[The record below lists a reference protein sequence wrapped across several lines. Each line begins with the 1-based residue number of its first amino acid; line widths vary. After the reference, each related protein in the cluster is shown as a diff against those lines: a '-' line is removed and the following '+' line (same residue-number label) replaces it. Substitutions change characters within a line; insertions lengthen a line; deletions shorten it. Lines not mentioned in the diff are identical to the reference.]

1 MEKATAEART
11 GRAMMAAPKNL
22 RPDLLQRPMSVPE
35 FLFTVMIAKLDC
47 WRVLADCLA
56 ASHHGIGTGN
66 A

>member
-11 GRAMMAAPKNL
+11 GRAMMAAPKNS
-22 RPDLLQRPMSVPE
+22 RPDLLQKPMSVPE
-35 FLFTVMIAKLDC
+35 LVFTVMIAELNC
-47 WRVLADCLA
+47 WRGLADCLV